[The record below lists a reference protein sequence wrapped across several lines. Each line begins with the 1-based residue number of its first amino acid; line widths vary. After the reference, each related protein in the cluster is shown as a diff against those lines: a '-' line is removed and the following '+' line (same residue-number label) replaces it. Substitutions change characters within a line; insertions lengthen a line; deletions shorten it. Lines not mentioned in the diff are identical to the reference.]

1 MPSGMKPVSRV
12 AMMVFYVLVI
22 VRLAQRPGPQRWLAA
37 MGIAGRMPL
46 TNYLMQTA
54 ICIVIFRAWGL
65 GLWMKV
71 GPAVGLVLALAIFF
85 VIQVPWSRWWLAR
98 HERGPLEALWAW
110 LTYGRASAGAEAAPA
125 VGTVQRR

>member
-1 MPSGMKPVSRV
+1 MRKDFSGIP
-12 AMMVFYVLVI
+12 
-22 VRLAQRPGPQRWLAA
+22 
-37 MGIAGRMPL
+37 
-46 TNYLMQTA
+46 
-54 ICIVIFRAWGL
+54 
-65 GLWMKV
+65 
-71 GPAVGLVLALAIFF
+71 IFF